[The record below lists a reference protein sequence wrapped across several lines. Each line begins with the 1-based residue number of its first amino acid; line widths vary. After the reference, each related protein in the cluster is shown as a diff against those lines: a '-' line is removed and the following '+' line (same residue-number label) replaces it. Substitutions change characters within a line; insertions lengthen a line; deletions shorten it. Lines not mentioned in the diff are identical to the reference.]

1 MSCAPIKLTEQT
13 WPFNCYLQHAVS
25 YEGLLYFLIPIN
37 KLKMYGVIDRKHQ
50 ISFENSYRLAVHF
63 FNQLI
68 SKPNYAR
75 FPNWVPSLASR
86 LPGKN
91 NIAVSNICPWLGCG
105 VSA

>member
-37 KLKMYGVIDRKHQ
+37 KLKMYGTIDRKHQ
-50 ISFENSYRLAVHF
+50 RSFENSYRLAVRV

-68 SKPNYAR
+68 SKPNYVR
-75 FPNWVPSLASR
+75 FPNCVPSLASR
-86 LPGKN
+86 LSGEN
-91 NIAVSNICPWLGCG
+91 NIAVSNICSRLGSG

>member
-1 MSCAPIKLTEQT
+1 MIRASTKVTDLIFA
-13 WPFNCYLQHAVS
+13 FNCYLQDNLKC
-25 YEGLLYFLIPIN
+25 ELFLYLVWVEN
-37 KLKMYGVIDRKHQ
+37 KLKMYGVIDHKHQ

-68 SKPNYAR
+68 SKLNCARLPNC
-75 FPNWVPSLASR
+75 VPSLASR

-91 NIAVSNICPWLGCG
+91 NIAASNICPWLGRG